1 MGSRLIRS
9 EVSERATISIEFREH
24 REHHTLGQP
33 FQLRVVRSGVVI
45 GHVRRNAGGVFQ
57 YYRGEFNELT
67 YEFQDPDLDKLKER
81 IEQTEGHQP

>member
-9 EVSERATISIEFREH
+9 EVPERRAAMSIEF

-33 FQLRVVRSGVVI
+33 FELRVARSGVVI